1 MSQTLLISRDDIV
14 EYRSISANL
23 NTTKKLSPYILE
35 AQEVDIKN
43 LLGNALYN
51 SLIQD
56 YEASPSLATYSDL
69 FNGSSW
75 ECESKT
81 YYHRG
86 IKVVLIYF
94 AYARYLI
101 NSPFESTAFGTVVKK
116 DQYSEVQ
123 DQKSIQRNYEDTI
136 NLALSFW
143 QDVKKYLDQSS
154 IDLWNCSTNANY
166 TRISAADPLRHGNNR
181 YSTKNRYSR

>member
-35 AQEVDIKN
+35 AQKVDIKN

-51 SLIQD
+51 ALVTD
-56 YEASPSLATYSDL
+56 YEASPSLATYSNL

-75 ECESKT
+75 ECGNKT
-81 YYHRG
+81 YKHDG

-116 DQYSEVQ
+116 DQYS
-123 DQKSIQRNYEDTI
+123 S
-136 NLALSFW
+136 
-143 QDVKKYLDQSS
+143 
-154 IDLWNCSTNANY
+154 
-166 TRISAADPLRHGNNR
+166 
-181 YSTKNRYSR
+181 

>member
-51 SLIQD
+51 ALVLD
-56 YEASPSLATYSDL
+56 YEASPSLGTYSDL

-75 ECESKT
+75 TCSDKT

-101 NSPFESTAFGTVVKK
+101 NSPLESTAFGTVVKK

-123 DQKSIQRNYEDTI
+123 DQKALQRNYDETI
-136 NLALSFW
+136 KLALAFW
-143 QDVKKYLDQSS
+143 EDVKKYLDQSD
-154 IDLWNCSTNANY
+154 IDLWNCSIQSNY
-166 TRISAADPLRHGNNR
+166 TRISAADPLRHGNYR
-181 YSTKNRYSR
+181 YTSKNRFSR